1 MLHGKS
7 FLLLCDS
14 HYEFRYLRCIHCKAI
29 EPLIMDLA
37 DRLKEDPYF
46 QIYRIDGSKNE
57 INYPGFKV
65 YGFPTIYLLPPV
77 LPGPGIGEQEAALQ
91 RKPVLFDED
100 RTIDALLEFVK
111 SNRVDVVEY
120 IHKAQVGE
128 TTDSTNAA
136 SEPESTPSEVEEAV
150 SEETGSTS
158 KESAESVSDDA
169 DTSNDTS
176 EEAVATEE
184 SVVAVDDSN
193 ICAAEGTC
201 SKGESLSENTD
212 EAIESSVPE
221 SSIDVN

>member
-1 MLHGKS
+1 
-7 FLLLCDS
+7 
-14 HYEFRYLRCIHCKAI
+14 
-29 EPLIMDLA
+29 MDLA

-111 SNRVDVVEY
+111 SNRVDVVDY
-120 IHKAQVGE
+120 VHKAQVGE
-128 TTDSTNAA
+128 TTDDNTNVAA
-136 SEPESTPSEVEEAV
+136 EPESTPSEVEEAV

-158 KESAESVSDDA
+158 KESTESVSDDA

-176 EEAVATEE
+176 EAVVATEE
-184 SVVAVDDSN
+184 SVVAVEDSD
-193 ICAAEGTC
+193 ICTAEGTC
-201 SKGESLSENTD
+201 AKEESLSENTD
-212 EAIESSVPE
+212 EAIESPVPE
-221 SSIDVN
+221 SSVDVN